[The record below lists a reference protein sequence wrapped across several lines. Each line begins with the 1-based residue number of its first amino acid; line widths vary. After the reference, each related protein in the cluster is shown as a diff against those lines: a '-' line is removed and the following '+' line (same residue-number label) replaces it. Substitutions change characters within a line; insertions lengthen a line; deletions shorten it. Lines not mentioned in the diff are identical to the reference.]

1 MPHPSSDRT
10 SSRFESDHIFF
21 GLDLIF
27 IKIKVQVSSVRN
39 GVCDCMWEV
48 LQYLRLDAI
57 MVGRVFDLSDFKNND
72 IRNLAI
78 IAHVDHGKTTLVD
91 ALLKQGQ
98 VFRAHQQVG
107 ELIMDTN
114 PLERERGITILAK
127 NASVSYDGVRINI
140 IDTPG
145 HADFSGEVERIMN
158 MADGCLLLV
167 DAVDGPMPQTTY
179 VLRQALQQNV
189 TPMVVINKMDRPEA
203 RVAEVVEMVQDLF
216 LELATTAE
224 QLEFPIIYASAKAGY
239 ATIDPDSPGTDMAP
253 LFKAILESVPAPT
266 GDPEA
271 PVQMLVAALD
281 YDNYLGQVALGR
293 VTRGTLKLRD
303 NVALLGRGDDSSVH
317 NLERIFV
324 FRGMERVEV
333 PEAKAGDIVA
343 LTGPE
348 GVSIG
353 DTISSIDHPEAL
365 PSIDIEEPTVRMT
378 FGVSTSPFMG
388 KEGEHCTSRNLR
400 DRLFRELRTNVS
412 LQVEP
417 TASSDVFVVAGRGEL
432 HLSILVE
439 TMRREQFE
447 FQVSRPEPVTKMI
460 DGKIHE
466 PYEILN
472 ISTSD
477 EYVGALTEYLSGRL
491 AQLRDMRYDENGYV
505 HIEYK
510 IPTRGLIGFNSFF
523 LRTCRGDGLK
533 SSIFTSYEPM
543 EGEIKGQPGGVLVAS
558 ERGIAVT
565 YGLLNAQG
573 RGDTFIDPGTDV
585 YEGMIIGSHRREG
598 DIEIN
603 VCKEKKLTNMR
614 SSTADVAKRLNAT
627 VIMSLEEALEFISD
641 DELVEVTPQNFRLR
655 KMDLSALDRKRTR
668 RDGVRSRD

>member
-1 MPHPSSDRT
+1 MSN
-10 SSRFESDHIFF
+10 F
-21 GLDLIF
+21 
-27 IKIKVQVSSVRN
+27 Q
-39 GVCDCMWEV
+39 
-48 LQYLRLDAI
+48 
-57 MVGRVFDLSDFKNND
+57 NND

-127 NASVSYDGVRINI
+127 NASVTYKGVRINI

-179 VLRQALQQNV
+179 VLRQALRQNV
-189 TPMVVINKMDRPEA
+189 IPMVVINKIDRPEA
-203 RVAEVVEMVQDLF
+203 RVAEVEEMVQDLF
-216 LELATTAE
+216 LELANNAE
-224 QLEFPIIYASAKAGY
+224 QLEYPVIYTSAKSGY
-239 ATIDPDSPGTDMAP
+239 ATTDPAVEGTDMSP
-253 LFKAILESVPAPT
+253 LFDAILESVPAPT
-266 GDPEA
+266 GDPGA
-271 PVQMLVAALD
+271 PLQMLVAALD

-303 NVALLGRGDDSSVH
+303 NVALLARDEQTSVH

-333 PEAKAGDIVA
+333 TEATAGDIVGI
-343 LTGPE
+343 TGPE

-353 DTISSIDHPEAL
+353 DTIASLENPEAM
-365 PSIDIEEPTVRMT
+365 PVIDIEEPTVRMT

-388 KEGEHCTSRNLR
+388 KEGDHCTSRNLR

-412 LQVEP
+412 LQVEQ
-417 TASSDVFVVAGRGEL
+417 TSSSDVFVVAGRGEL

-447 FQVSRPEPVTKMI
+447 FQVSRPEPVTKVI
-460 DGKIHE
+460 DGKIYE

-472 ISTSD
+472 ISTNE

-505 HIEYK
+505 HMEYK

-533 SSIFTSYEPM
+533 SSIFTAYEPM
-543 EGEIKGQPGGVLVAS
+543 EGEIKAQPGGVLVAS
-558 ERGIAVT
+558 ERGVAVT

-573 RGDTFIDPGTDV
+573 RGETFVDPGTQV
-585 YEGMIIGSHRREG
+585 YEGMIVGSHRREG

-641 DELVEVTPQNFRLR
+641 DELLEVTPMNYRLR

-668 RDGVRSRD
+668 RDGVRARD

>member
-1 MPHPSSDRT
+1 MST
-10 SSRFESDHIFF
+10 E
-21 GLDLIF
+21 
-27 IKIKVQVSSVRN
+27 RN
-39 GVCDCMWEV
+39 NHN
-48 LQYLRLDAI
+48 
-57 MVGRVFDLSDFKNND
+57 NND

-127 NASVSYDGVRINI
+127 NASVTYQGVRINI

-189 TPMVVINKMDRPEA
+189 TPMVVINKIDRPEA
-203 RVAEVVEMVQDLF
+203 RVAEVEDMVQDLF
-216 LELATTAE
+216 LELATNAD
-224 QLEFPIIYASAKAGY
+224 QLAYPVIYASAKGGY
-239 ATIDPDSPGTDMAP
+239 ATADSATPGTDMSP
-253 LFKAILESVPAPT
+253 LFEAILRLVPPPT
-266 GDPEA
+266 GDPDA
-271 PVQMLVAALD
+271 PLQMLVAALD

-303 NVALLGRGDDSSVH
+303 NVALLARGEESSIH

-343 LTGPE
+343 ITGPE

-353 DTISSIDHPEAL
+353 DTIASLEHPEAL
-365 PSIDIEEPTVRMT
+365 PVIDIEEPTVRMT

-388 KEGEHCTSRNLR
+388 KDGEHCTSRNLR

-412 LQVEP
+412 LQVDP
-417 TASSDVFVVAGRGEL
+417 TPSSDVFVVAGRGEL

-447 FQVSRPEPVTKMI
+447 FQVSRPEPVTKVI
-460 DGKIHE
+460 DGKIYE

-477 EYVGALTEYLSGRL
+477 EYMGALSEYLSGRL

-505 HIEYK
+505 HLEYK

-523 LRTCRGDGLK
+523 VRTCRGDGVK
-533 SSIFTSYEPM
+533 SSIFTAYEPM
-543 EGEIKGQPGGVLVAS
+543 EGEIKSQPGGVLVAS
-558 ERGIAVT
+558 ERGTAVT

-585 YEGMIIGSHRREG
+585 YEGMIVGSHRREG

-627 VIMSLEEALEFISD
+627 VIMSLEEALEFLSD
-641 DELVEVTPQNFRLR
+641 DELLEVTPRNFRLR

-668 RDGVRSRD
+668 RDGVRTRD

>member
-1 MPHPSSDRT
+1 MSN
-10 SSRFESDHIFF
+10 F
-21 GLDLIF
+21 
-27 IKIKVQVSSVRN
+27 Q
-39 GVCDCMWEV
+39 
-48 LQYLRLDAI
+48 
-57 MVGRVFDLSDFKNND
+57 NND

-127 NASVSYDGVRINI
+127 NASVTYKGVRINI

-179 VLRQALQQNV
+179 VLRQALRQNV
-189 TPMVVINKMDRPEA
+189 IPMVVINKIDRPEA
-203 RVAEVVEMVQDLF
+203 RVAEVEEMVQDLF
-216 LELATTAE
+216 LELATNAE
-224 QLEFPIIYASAKAGY
+224 QLEYPVIYTSAKSGY
-239 ATIDPDSPGTDMAP
+239 ATTDPAVEGTDMSP
-253 LFKAILESVPAPT
+253 LFDAILESVPAPT
-266 GDPEA
+266 GDPGA
-271 PVQMLVAALD
+271 PLQMLVAALD

-303 NVALLGRGDDSSVH
+303 NVALLARDEQTSVH

-333 PEAKAGDIVA
+333 PEATAGDIVGI
-343 LTGPE
+343 TGPE

-353 DTISSIDHPEAL
+353 DTITSLENPEAM
-365 PSIDIEEPTVRMT
+365 PVIDIEEPTVRMT

-388 KEGEHCTSRNLR
+388 KDGDHCTSRNLR

-412 LQVEP
+412 LQVEQ
-417 TASSDVFVVAGRGEL
+417 TSSSDVFVVAGRGEL

-447 FQVSRPEPVTKMI
+447 FQVSRPEPVTKVI
-460 DGKIHE
+460 DGKIYE

-472 ISTSD
+472 ISTNE

-505 HIEYK
+505 RMEYK

-533 SSIFTSYEPM
+533 SSTFTAYEPM
-543 EGEIKGQPGGVLVAS
+543 EGEIKAQPGGVLVAS
-558 ERGIAVT
+558 ERGVAVT

-573 RGDTFIDPGTDV
+573 RGETFVDPGTQV
-585 YEGMIIGSHRREG
+585 YEGMIVGSHRREG

-641 DELVEVTPQNFRLR
+641 DELLEVTPKNYRLR

-668 RDGVRSRD
+668 RDGVRARD

>member
-1 MPHPSSDRT
+1 MNSYHNN
-10 SSRFESDHIFF
+10 
-21 GLDLIF
+21 G
-27 IKIKVQVSSVRN
+27 RN
-39 GVCDCMWEV
+39 SG
-48 LQYLRLDAI
+48 
-57 MVGRVFDLSDFKNND
+57 

-98 VFRAHQQVG
+98 VFRANQQVG

-127 NASVSYDGVRINI
+127 NASVSYKGVRINI

-179 VLRQALQQNV
+179 VLRQALRQNV
-189 TPMVVINKMDRPEA
+189 IPMVVINKIDRPEA

-216 LELATTAE
+216 LELATNAE
-224 QLEFPIIYASAKAGY
+224 QLEFPVLYTSARQGC
-239 ATIDPDSPGTDMAP
+239 ATTDPNVPGTDMEP
-253 LFKAILESVPAPT
+253 LFDAILDSVPAPA
-266 GDPEA
+266 GDPDG
-271 PVQMLVAALD
+271 PLQMLVAALD
-281 YDNYLGQVALGR
+281 YDNYLGQVAIGR
-293 VTRGTLKLRD
+293 ISRGALKLRD
-303 NVALLGRGDDSSVH
+303 DVALLGRDSRSSTH

-333 PEAKAGDIVA
+333 KEAYAGDIVA

-353 DTISSIDHPEAL
+353 DTIASLENPEAL
-365 PSIDIEEPTVRMT
+365 PTIDIDEPTVRMT
-378 FGVSTSPFMG
+378 FGVSNSPFMG
-388 KEGEHCTSRNLR
+388 REGTHCTSRNLQE
-400 DRLFRELRTNVS
+400 RLYRELRTNVS
-412 LQVEP
+412 LRVEP
-417 TASSDVFVVAGRGEL
+417 TNSPDVFVVAGRGEL

-447 FQVSRPEPVTKMI
+447 FQVSRPEPVTKVV
-460 DGKIHE
+460 DGRVHE
-466 PYEILN
+466 PYEVLN
-472 ISTSD
+472 ISTNE
-477 EYVGALTEYLSGRL
+477 EYVGPLTEYLSGRM
-491 AQLRDMRYDENGYV
+491 AQLLDMRYDENGYV
-505 HIEYK
+505 HMEYK

-523 LRTCRGDGLK
+523 QRTTRGDGVK

-543 EGEIKGQPGGVLVAS
+543 EGELKSQPGGVLVAS
-558 ERGIAVT
+558 EGGVAVT

-573 RGDTFIDPGTDV
+573 RGDTFIDPGVMV
-585 YEGMIIGSHRREG
+585 YEGMIVGSHRREG

-627 VIMSLEEALEFISD
+627 VNMSLEEALEFISD

-668 RDGVRSRD
+668 RDGARVRD

>member
-1 MPHPSSDRT
+1 MST
-10 SSRFESDHIFF
+10 E
-21 GLDLIF
+21 
-27 IKIKVQVSSVRN
+27 RN
-39 GVCDCMWEV
+39 NHN
-48 LQYLRLDAI
+48 
-57 MVGRVFDLSDFKNND
+57 NND

-127 NASVSYDGVRINI
+127 NASVTYQGVRINI

-189 TPMVVINKMDRPEA
+189 TPMVVINKIDRPEA
-203 RVAEVVEMVQDLF
+203 RVAEVEDMVQDLF
-216 LELATTAE
+216 LELATNAD
-224 QLEFPIIYASAKAGY
+224 QLEYPVIYASAKGGY
-239 ATIDPDSPGTDMAP
+239 ATADPATPGTDMSP
-253 LFKAILESVPAPT
+253 LFEAILRLVPPPT
-266 GDPEA
+266 GDPDA
-271 PVQMLVAALD
+271 PLQMLVAALD

-303 NVALLGRGDDSSVH
+303 NVALLARGEEPSTH

-343 LTGPE
+343 ITGPE

-353 DTISSIDHPEAL
+353 DTIASLEHPEAL
-365 PSIDIEEPTVRMT
+365 PVIDIEEPTVRMT

-388 KEGEHCTSRNLR
+388 KDGEHCTSRNLR

-412 LQVEP
+412 LQVDP
-417 TASSDVFVVAGRGEL
+417 TPSSDVFVVAGRGEL

-447 FQVSRPEPVTKMI
+447 FQVSRPEPVTKVI
-460 DGKIHE
+460 DGKIYE

-477 EYVGALTEYLSGRL
+477 EYMGALSEYLSGRL

-505 HIEYK
+505 HLEYK

-523 LRTCRGDGLK
+523 VRTCRGDGVK

-543 EGEIKGQPGGVLVAS
+543 EGEIKSQPGGVLVAS
-558 ERGIAVT
+558 ERGTAVT

-585 YEGMIIGSHRREG
+585 YEGMIVCSLRREG

-627 VIMSLEEALEFISD
+627 VIMSLEEALEFLSD
-641 DELVEVTPQNFRLR
+641 DELLEVTPRNFRLR

-668 RDGVRSRD
+668 RDGVRTRD

>member
-1 MPHPSSDRT
+1 MCIRDR
-10 SSRFESDHIFF
+10 
-21 GLDLIF
+21 
-27 IKIKVQVSSVRN
+27 
-39 GVCDCMWEV
+39 
-48 LQYLRLDAI
+48 
-57 MVGRVFDLSDFKNND
+57 
-72 IRNLAI
+72 
-78 IAHVDHGKTTLVD
+78 
-91 ALLKQGQ
+91 
-98 VFRAHQQVG
+98 
-107 ELIMDTN
+107 
-114 PLERERGITILAK
+114 
-127 NASVSYDGVRINI
+127 
-140 IDTPG
+140 
-145 HADFSGEVERIMN
+145 
-158 MADGCLLLV
+158 
-167 DAVDGPMPQTTY
+167 TTY

-239 ATIDPDSPGTDMAP
+239 ATIDPDSPGTDMTP

-447 FQVSRPEPVTKMI
+447 FQVSRPEPVTKVI

-472 ISTSD
+472 ISTND
-477 EYVGALTEYLSGRL
+477 EYVGALTE
-491 AQLRDMRYDENGYV
+491 
-505 HIEYK
+505 
-510 IPTRGLIGFNSFF
+510 
-523 LRTCRGDGLK
+523 
-533 SSIFTSYEPM
+533 
-543 EGEIKGQPGGVLVAS
+543 
-558 ERGIAVT
+558 
-565 YGLLNAQG
+565 
-573 RGDTFIDPGTDV
+573 
-585 YEGMIIGSHRREG
+585 
-598 DIEIN
+598 
-603 VCKEKKLTNMR
+603 
-614 SSTADVAKRLNAT
+614 
-627 VIMSLEEALEFISD
+627 
-641 DELVEVTPQNFRLR
+641 
-655 KMDLSALDRKRTR
+655 
-668 RDGVRSRD
+668 